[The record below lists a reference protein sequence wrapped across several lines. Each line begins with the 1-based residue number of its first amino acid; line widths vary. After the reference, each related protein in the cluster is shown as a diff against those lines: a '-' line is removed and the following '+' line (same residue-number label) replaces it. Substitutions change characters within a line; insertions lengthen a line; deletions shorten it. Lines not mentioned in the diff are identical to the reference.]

1 MNASDSFSRPG
12 DGPVESLDGRA
23 RWSRRRVGRTASVG
37 VVVLAGSLLVPWSAG
52 ASPEPAAGA
61 GPVGTVKWA
70 ACPKAEPPY
79 PDPSKR
85 TRCGTVEVPVDWAKP
100 DGPTMKIAVA
110 RQKATDPEKR
120 LGVLLSNPGGPGSS
134 GLDDAYYADS
144 PDEGYDKSIRS
155 RFDIIGFDPRGIGR
169 SGELRCDEKLAG
181 KIPTRP
187 KNAAEFERMR
197 TLNKQLADSCRAG
210 SGPVADHMDSVS
222 VARDMDAIRAALG
235 EKKISFLGH
244 SYGTLIGRQY
254 ARLFPQ
260 KVRALALDSAMDP
273 SRPDAGRFLTDGS
286 AAAEGGVQQL
296 ADWCAKNTSCALKG
310 KDVKAVVRG
319 LFARAD
325 AGTLSEPGRHGP
337 TRKKVT
343 ADQLSGFLTEYL
355 RKWNPQ
361 TAAEQ
366 LSALNSGKGKVYWTD
381 STPDLAWRTVMCRDY
396 DFRLRDWDHYREL
409 RQQARSAAPHARYNA
424 QALDMILG
432 CQGWPAA
439 PEPEP
444 ARGKGTLPPVL
455 VVNAKHDLAT
465 PLPGARRMAQEFPK
479 GRLAVLD
486 AVGHWLYRQC
496 ESPLPARAVDTYLR
510 TLKTPPD
517 GTVYPRR

>member
-1 MNASDSFSRPG
+1 MAKG
-12 DGPVESLDGRA
+12 A
-23 RWSRRRVGRTASVG
+23 IKWS
-37 VVVLAGSLLVPWSAG
+37 
-52 ASPEPAAGA
+52 
-61 GPVGTVKWA
+61 
-70 ACPKAEPPY
+70 ACPKAEPPF
-79 PDPSKR
+79 PDPDKR

-110 RQKATDPEKR
+110 RQQATDPEKR
-120 LGVLLSNPGGPGSS
+120 IGALFSNPGGPGAS
-134 GLDDAYYADS
+134 GLDDALYAES
-144 PDEGYDKSIRS
+144 PTEGYDKSIRS

-169 SGELRCDEKLAG
+169 SGKLRCDDKLAG
-181 KIPTRP
+181 KVPTRP
-187 KNAAEFERMR
+187 KNAAEFARMR

-210 SGPVADHMDSVS
+210 SGPVAEHMDSVS

-286 AAAEGGVQQL
+286 AAVEGGVRQL
-296 ADWCAKNTSCALKG
+296 ADWCAENASCALKG

-325 AGTLSEPGRHGP
+325 AGRLFEPGRRGP

-343 ADQLSGFLTEYL
+343 ADQLSGFLTSYL
-355 RKWNPQ
+355 GKWNPQ

-366 LSALNSGKGKVYWTD
+366 LGALNSGKGEVYWTD
-381 STPDLAWRTVMCRDY
+381 DTPELAWRTVMCRDY

-409 RQQARSAAPHARYNA
+409 RRQAASAAPHARYNS

-444 ARGKGTLPPVL
+444 ARATGTLPPVL

-465 PLPGARRMAQEFPK
+465 PLPGARRMAQEFPA

-486 AVGHWLYRQC
+486 SVDHWLYRKC
-496 ESPLPARAVDTYLR
+496 RSPLPARAIDTYLR
-510 TLKTPPD
+510 TLKTPSP
-517 GTVYPRR
+517 GTVYPSS

>member
-1 MNASDSFSRPG
+1 MD
-12 DGPVESLDGRA
+12 L
-23 RWSRRRVGRTASVG
+23 TASAG
-37 VVVLAGSLLVPWSAG
+37 VVALAGSLLVPSSAG
-52 ASPEPAAGA
+52 ASPGA
-61 GPVGTVKWA
+61 GEAPVRSIQWS
-70 ACPKAEPPY
+70 ACPKAEPPF
-79 PDPSKR
+79 PAPSKR
-85 TRCGTVEVPVDWAKP
+85 TRCGTLEVPVDWAKP

-110 RQKATDPEKR
+110 RQKATDPKKR
-120 LGVLLSNPGGPGSS
+120 IGVLLSNPGGPGST
-134 GLDDAYYADS
+134 GLDDAYFADD
-144 PDEGYDKSIRS
+144 PVEGYRDSIRS

-169 SGELRCDEKLAG
+169 SGQLRCDDKLAA
-181 KIPTRP
+181 KIPHRP
-187 KNAAEFERMR
+187 KNAAEFQRMR
-197 TLNKQLADSCRAG
+197 TLNQRLAESCRAG
-210 SGPVADHMDSVS
+210 SGAVVDHMDSVS

-235 EKKISFLGH
+235 EKKINFLGH
-244 SYGTLIGRQY
+244 SYGTLIGSQY

-260 KVRALALDSAMDP
+260 KLRALALDSAMDP

-296 ADWCAKNTSCALKG
+296 ADWCAKDASCALKG
-310 KDVKAVVRG
+310 KDVKALVRG

-325 AGTLSEPGRHGP
+325 AGRLFEPGRHGP

-343 ADQLSGFLTEYL
+343 ADQLSGFLTDYL

-361 TAAEQ
+361 TTAEQ
-366 LSALNSGKGKVYWTD
+366 LSALNSGRGKVYWTD
-381 STPDLAWRTVMCRDY
+381 DTPDLAWRTVMCRDY

-409 RQQARSAAPHARYNA
+409 RRQAASAAPHARYNS

-444 ARGKGTLPPVL
+444 ARATGTLPPVL

-496 ESPLPARAVDTYLR
+496 ESPLPARAIDTYLR
-510 TLKTPPD
+510 TLKTPPP
-517 GTVYPRR
+517 GTVFPSA